1 MNKKR
6 TAVIYARVSTEKNSQ
21 ETSLT
26 RQLDELQKY
35 AGQMGYAELAS
46 FQDQHSGYE
55 VDRDGLLEMMDYI
68 KEHKVEALFIQDET
82 RLGRG
87 HARMAVI
94 HLLQKYE
101 TTIYSLNDVGP
112 ISLNEMDTM
121 LLEILAIVEEYQRKI
136 HNAKIRRGMRRAVEN
151 GYKPEL
157 NLKDRGNHEGRERIE
172 VPIEE
177 IVNLRNKG
185 LTFNEIASTLRGVG
199 FQVSKATVHR
209 RYQEY
214 MDGNEESSPV
224 PNFRK

>member
-1 MNKKR
+1 MKK
-6 TAVIYARVSTEKNSQ
+6 TQNAVIYARVSTEKNSQ
-21 ETSLT
+21 ETSLA
-26 RQLDELQKY
+26 RQQEELQKY
-35 AGQMGYAELAS
+35 AQQMGYQVLAT

-55 VDRDGLLEMMDYI
+55 VDREGLLEMMDFI
-68 KEHKVEALFIQDET
+68 KENNVQALFIQDET

-101 TTIYSLNDVGP
+101 TTIYSLSDKGP
-112 ISLNEMDTM
+112 IALNEMDTM

-151 GYKPEL
+151 GYKPQL
-157 NLKDRGNHEGRERIE
+157 NLKDRGNHEGRERID

-185 LTFNEIASTLRGVG
+185 LTFNEIASTLRGLG

-209 RYQEY
+209 RFQEY
-214 MDGNEESSPV
+214 IEKIDV
-224 PNFRK
+224 

>member
-1 MNKKR
+1 MMQEKR
-6 TAVIYARVSTEKNSQ
+6 NAVIYARVSTEKNTQ
-21 ETSLT
+21 ETSLA
-26 RQLDELQKY
+26 RQQDELEKY
-35 AGQMGYAELAS
+35 AQKMGYKVQAS

-68 KEHKVEALFIQDET
+68 KEHNIQALFIQDET

-94 HLLQKYE
+94 HLLQKYD
-101 TTIYSLNDVGP
+101 TTVYTLNDSGP
-112 ISLNEMDTM
+112 IALNEMDSM

-151 GYKPEL
+151 GYKPQL
-157 NLKDRGNHEGRERIE
+157 NLKDRGNHEGRDRID

-199 FQVSKATVHR
+199 FEVSKATVHR

-214 MDGNEESSPV
+214 MEKTESQ
-224 PNFRK
+224 N

>member
-1 MNKKR
+1 MMKK
-6 TAVIYARVSTEKNSQ
+6 TQNAVIYARVSTEKNSQ
-21 ETSLT
+21 ETSLA
-26 RQLDELQKY
+26 RQQEELQKY
-35 AGQMGYAELAS
+35 AQQMGYHVLAT

-55 VDRDGLLEMMDYI
+55 VDREGLLEMMDFI
-68 KEHKVEALFIQDET
+68 KENNVQALFIQDET

-101 TTIYSLNDVGP
+101 TTIYSLSDKGP
-112 ISLNEMDTM
+112 IALNEMDTM

-151 GYKPEL
+151 GYKPQL
-157 NLKDRGNHEGRERIE
+157 NLKDRGNHEGRERID

-185 LTFNEIASTLRGVG
+185 LTFNEIASTLRGLG

-209 RYQEY
+209 RFQEY
-214 MDGNEESSPV
+214 TERLEG
-224 PNFRK
+224 

>member
-1 MNKKR
+1 MIQEKR
-6 TAVIYARVSTEKNSQ
+6 NAVIYARVSTEKNTQ
-21 ETSLT
+21 ETSLA
-26 RQLDELQKY
+26 RQQDELEKY
-35 AGQMGYAELAS
+35 AQKMGYIVLAS

-68 KEHKVEALFIQDET
+68 KEHNVQALFIQDET

-94 HLLQKYE
+94 HLLQKYD
-101 TTIYSLNDVGP
+101 TTIYTLNDSGP
-112 ISLNEMDTM
+112 IALNEMDSM

-151 GYKPEL
+151 GYKPQL
-157 NLKDRGNHEGRERIE
+157 NLKDRGNHEGRDRID

-199 FQVSKATVHR
+199 FEVSKATVHR

-214 MDGNEESSPV
+214 MEKTDSQN
-224 PNFRK
+224 